1 MNWVRDAHD
10 KYRQIIG
17 DFRAYKTENNK
28 LVSQLS
34 KQYADDV
41 LAMKGRLDQFSLNAT
56 MMKNK
61 IDIIDSS
68 HKDFVSQRNSLFA
81 QITAIEKKLVELED
95 DKLDVTL
102 ANENFIELKNIV
114 S

>member
-1 MNWVRDAHD
+1 M
-10 KYRQIIG
+10 
-17 DFRAYKTENNK
+17 
-28 LVSQLS
+28 VSQLS

-68 HKDFVSQRNSLFA
+68 HKDFESQRDSLFA
-81 QITAIEKKLVELED
+81 QITTIEKKLVELD
-95 DKLDVTL
+95 SDKLDVEL
-102 ANENFIELKNIV
+102 ANHNFIELKNIV